1 MNADMRR
8 LMSLLL
14 AVLAG
19 CTTYHPQPI
28 APEDLARRFEQRSLA
43 SEKLHRYVAQTLGHD
58 VSSWPPATWDRPL
71 LTLAAWYYNPT
82 LRLARAHADTV
93 HAGIGVASAVPNPT
107 LSLPFEY
114 SSPNP
119 GPGLPFTTGPAL
131 DIPIETAGKRG
142 YRVDQ
147 ATHAAQAAK
156 FDLDTQA
163 WKTGARVRDA
173 LISLYGAQMR
183 EEASARRASDDA
195 NIVAMLKKRR
205 MAGAISSADVQ
216 AADLAMQQAQQD
228 RTSASAAKSDARAQL
243 AAAIG
248 VPPSAMDGIRID
260 WSSLASAPPA
270 PPELDAQRDAIF
282 HRTDLLASLA
292 DYAACESA
300 LQLEMAKQY
309 PDIHLGPGYT
319 YDTGTRRF
327 AFGLAGITLPIFD
340 QNQGGIREAERKRKE
355 AAVRTE
361 AIQDQILG
369 DLDHALAHY
378 RATLDALHLAD
389 GQRRTARKQLE
400 DQAAAFSAGDIDRLA
415 YTRAMADD
423 ETIELAHMDAL
434 AAVQQSAAAVE
445 DAMQRPLDRGASAI
459 YGQSHRQEEE
469 Q

>member
-1 MNADMRR
+1 MRR
-8 LMSLLL
+8 LLPLLL
-14 AVLAG
+14 FSAVAG

-28 APEDLARRFEQRSLA
+28 APEDFARRFEQRSLA
-43 SEKLHRYVAQTLGHD
+43 SDGLHRYVAQTRGHD
-58 VSSWPPATWDRPL
+58 VSPWPPVMWNRSL
-71 LTLAAWYYNPT
+71 LTLAAWYYSPS

-93 HAGIGVASAVPNPT
+93 RAGIGVASAVPNPT

-147 ATHAAQAAK
+147 ATHAAQAVK

-163 WKTGARVRDA
+163 WKTGAQVRDA
-173 LISLYGAQMR
+173 LVSLYGAQMH
-183 EEASARRASDDA
+183 EQASARRASDET
-195 NIVAMLKKRR
+195 NIVAMLQKRR
-205 MAGAISSADVQ
+205 TAGATSSTDVQ
-216 AADLAMQQAQQD
+216 AAVLAMQLAQHD
-228 RTSASAAKSDARAQL
+228 LASARAAQSDARAQL

-248 VPPSAMDGIRID
+248 VPPSAVDDIRID

-270 PPELDAQRDAIF
+270 PPDHEAQRDAIF

-300 LQLEMAKQY
+300 LQLEVAKQY

-327 AFGLAGITLPIFD
+327 AFGLAGISLPIFD

-361 AIQDQILG
+361 AIQDKILG
-369 DLDHALAHY
+369 DLDQALVHY
-378 RATLDALHLAD
+378 RATLHALRLAD
-389 GQRRTARKQLE
+389 DQTRTARKQLA

-415 YTRAMADD
+415 YTHAMADD
-423 ETIELAHMDAL
+423 ETTELARMDAL
-434 AAVQQSAAAVE
+434 VAAQRSAAAVE
-445 DAMQRPLDRGASAI
+445 DAMQRPLDQGANVI
-459 YGQSHRQEEE
+459 YMQSHRQEEDR
-469 Q
+469 

>member
-8 LMSLLL
+8 LLPLLF

-28 APEDLARRFEQRSLA
+28 APADVARRFEQRSLA
-43 SEKLHRYVAQTLGHD
+43 SDGLHRYVARTLGHD
-58 VSSWPPATWDRPL
+58 VSPWPPATWNRAL

-82 LRLARAHADTV
+82 LRLAVAHSDTAR
-93 HAGIGVASAVPNPT
+93 AGIGVAAAVPNPT

-114 SSPNP
+114 SRPNP

-163 WKTGARVRDA
+163 WKTGAQVRDA
-173 LISLYGAQMR
+173 LIALYGAQSR
-183 EEASARRASDDA
+183 EATLARRASDEA
-195 NIVAMLKKRR
+195 KIVAMLHKRQA
-205 MAGAISSADVQ
+205 AGASSSSDVQ
-216 AADLAMQQAQQD
+216 AATLAQQQVQHDLASARAAQ
-228 RTSASAAKSDARAQL
+228 SDARAQL

-248 VPPSAMDGIRID
+248 VPAAAVDGVRID
-260 WSSLASAPPA
+260 SSSLASAPAA
-270 PPELDAQRDAIF
+270 PPDHDAQHDAVF
-282 HRTDLLASLA
+282 RRTDLLAALA

-300 LQLEMAKQY
+300 LQLEVAKQY

-319 YDTGTRRF
+319 YDTGTRRL

-361 AIQDQILG
+361 AIQDTILG

-378 RATLDALHLAD
+378 RATLDVLRLAD
-389 GQRRTARKQLE
+389 EQVRTAHKQLA
-400 DQAAAFSAGDIDRLA
+400 DQAAAFSVGDTDRLT
-415 YTRAMADD
+415 YTQAMADD
-423 ETIELAHMDAL
+423 ESTELLRSDAL
-434 AAVQQSAAAVE
+434 VAAQQSAAAIE
-445 DAMQRPLDRGASAI
+445 DAMQRPLDRNANAI
-459 YGQSHRQEEE
+459 YMQPHRQEHDR
-469 Q
+469 